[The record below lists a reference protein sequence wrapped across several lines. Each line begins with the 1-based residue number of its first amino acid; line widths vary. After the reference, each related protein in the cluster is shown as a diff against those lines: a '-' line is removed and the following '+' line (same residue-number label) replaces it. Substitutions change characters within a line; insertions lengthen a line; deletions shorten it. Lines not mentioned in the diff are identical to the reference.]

1 MLVRA
6 LRGVLPNLELIFESL
21 LFNMALLIQ
30 IALKYPNE
38 TKRLVAKVDSQ
49 LEDIVRDLEIES

>member
-38 TKRLVAKVDSQ
+38 TKGLVAKVDSQ